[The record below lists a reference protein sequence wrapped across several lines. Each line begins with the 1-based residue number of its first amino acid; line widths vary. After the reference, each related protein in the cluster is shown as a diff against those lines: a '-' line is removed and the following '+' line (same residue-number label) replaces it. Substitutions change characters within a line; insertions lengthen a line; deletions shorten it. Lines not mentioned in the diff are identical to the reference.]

1 MKKFKKGET
10 VLITSG
16 KDKGK
21 TGEIIRL
28 LPKENK
34 VVVKGMNL
42 YKRHV
47 KPTQN
52 AAGGI
57 VTLERPLPTSKI
69 SLTQGGKSIRF
80 NQRKK
85 A

>member
-21 TGEIIRL
+21 SGEIIRI
-28 LPKENK
+28 LPKLDA
-34 VVVKGMNL
+34 VIVKGINL

-52 AAGGI
+52 SSGGI
-57 VTLERPLPTSKI
+57 VAKERALSTAKI
-69 SLTQGGKSIRF
+69 AKPKA
-80 NQRKK
+80 KK
-85 A
+85 AK

>member
-1 MKKFKKGET
+1 MKKFKKGDT

-21 TGEIIRL
+21 TGEIVRL
-28 LPKENK
+28 LPKVDR

-52 AAGGI
+52 VSGGI
-57 VTLERPLPTSKI
+57 VTLERPLHTSKI
-69 SLTQGGKSIRF
+69 SLIDGGKSIRF

-85 A
+85 V

>member
-28 LPKENK
+28 LPKVDK

-42 YKRHV
+42 YKRSRR
-47 KPTQN
+47 PTQN

-57 VTLERPLPTSKI
+57 VVLERPLPTSKI
-69 SLTQGGKSIRF
+69 SHSVDGKPIRF
-80 NQRKK
+80 NKRKK

>member
-1 MKKFKKGET
+1 MKKFKKGDS

-21 TGEIIRL
+21 TGEIIKV
-28 LPKENK
+28 LPKLDA
-34 VVVKGMNL
+34 VIVKGMNL

-52 AAGGI
+52 TAGGI
-57 VTLERPLPTSKI
+57 VAKERPLPTAKI
-69 SLTQGGKSIRF
+69 SVTS
-80 NQRKK
+80 KK
-85 A
+85 VTK

>member
-1 MKKFKKGET
+1 MKKFKKGDN

-21 TGEIIRL
+21 TGEIIRII
-28 LPKENK
+28 PKHDT
-34 VVVKGMNL
+34 VVVKGLNL

-52 AAGGI
+52 TSGGI
-57 VTLERPLPTSKI
+57 VSKERPLPTAKISKI
-69 SLTQGGKSIRF
+69 EA
-80 NQRKK
+80 KK
-85 A
+85 VK